1 MRGIFSQVS
10 IFIKMKGKIQKND
23 LAHYFHIF
31 HPKMERPERVRRL
44 KEHLALAKAKHE
56 VELLKQPTLKEAHT
70 YCVIY
75 NLSAQQYGP
84 MLEKYIRT
92 KFNYVKNKAEDCTG
106 DCSKDGQNSE
116 IKVSLG
122 GNSHTKYNFVQIRP
136 AHDCDM
142 YILTAYHLST
152 DNVDDEGELYVF
164 KVPKEDIKKIIVS
177 YGGYAHGTVKEYGK
191 ITLESINNENKERE
205 YALRPSV
212 NDKCW
217 KELLKF
223 RVEEKD
229 I

>member
-1 MRGIFSQVS
+1 
-10 IFIKMKGKIQKND
+10 
-23 LAHYFHIF
+23 
-31 HPKMERPERVRRL
+31 MEKQERIRRL

-56 VELLKQPTLKEAHT
+56 IELLKQPTLKDAHT

-92 KFNYVKNKAEDCTG
+92 KFDYQKNKAEDCTG
-106 DCSKDGQNSE
+106 DCSKNGENYE

-122 GNSHTKYNFVQIRP
+122 GNNHTKYNFVQIRP

-142 YILTAYHLST
+142 YILTAYHLCA
-152 DNVDDEGELYVF
+152 DNVDEEGDLYVF
-164 KVPKEDIKKIIVS
+164 KVPKEEIKKIIVS

-191 ITLESINNENKERE
+191 ITLESINNENKEKE
-205 YALRPSV
+205 YALRPTV

-223 RVEEKD
+223 RVEEKNV
-229 I
+229 